1 MRHMRLSSGRG
12 LRLAGGCRD
21 RWLNLTGWW
30 ASPSSTGNPVSIGL
44 RLALMK
50 RADFGAAKFVR
61 HAECAPESTLNV
73 AVDCG
78 ILGGLGACSI
88 PSALEPLV
96 DLRQAFL
103 EEFTLLRAELIQPC
117 LLRRNFRK
125 DGSFAKSLSR
135 VHVGGNAFILVVQE

>member
-73 AVDCG
+73 R
-78 ILGGLGACSI
+78 GGLWNPWRSWRLFD
-88 PSALEPLV
+88 PRRALEPLV

-103 EEFTLLRAELIQPC
+103 EEFTLLR
-117 LLRRNFRK
+117 
-125 DGSFAKSLSR
+125 G
-135 VHVGGNAFILVVQE
+135 